1 MGENMIRTRKSRAVA
16 ALVAGALVIAACG
29 GDDDDS
35 GDDAGTAEPA
45 DEPADDGGDEPA
57 DDGGEEPADDGGD
70 EPADDGGDEPAD
82 DGGEEPA
89 SEMDDSDMAPQRGGV
104 LTYLLEA
111 ESDTWDIPGAN
122 CAAACITVMRAVA
135 DPMLIVNSDNE
146 LEPFLVESFDVND
159 DFTEWTFTMRPGVT
173 FHDGTPV
180 DGAALQKNLIEMASG
195 TLQGQ
200 VFWDLANGSLFS
212 DPPGSPADSIELVD
226 DMTVKVSF
234 AVPVATFGYAL
245 AERTGWVFAPSFW
258 DNPDRAG
265 ALAVSTGPFMMTEQV
280 RGEVTRTVANPNYW
294 RTDANGEAL
303 PYLDGVDFPTGAR
316 QRRPPGH
323 DAGRR
328 RRAQPGQRR

>member
-1 MGENMIRTRKSRAVA
+1 MA

-159 DFTEWTFTMRPGVT
+159 DFTEWTF
-173 FHDGTPV
+173 
-180 DGAALQKNLIEMASG
+180 
-195 TLQGQ
+195 
-200 VFWDLANGSLFS
+200 
-212 DPPGSPADSIELVD
+212 
-226 DMTVKVSF
+226 
-234 AVPVATFGYAL
+234 
-245 AERTGWVFAPSFW
+245 
-258 DNPDRAG
+258 
-265 ALAVSTGPFMMTEQV
+265 
-280 RGEVTRTVANPNYW
+280 
-294 RTDANGEAL
+294 
-303 PYLDGVDFPTGAR
+303 
-316 QRRPPGH
+316 
-323 DAGRR
+323 
-328 RRAQPGQRR
+328 